1 MNLPGRFSRDAAKC
15 LDWGFADEAVE
26 AGGALAAARRWA
38 DKVAALPPIPI
49 RMTKEAVNAVAAAT
63 AQASIYM
70 DRDQFLLAT
79 SSQDHREGIAAFR
92 EKRPGKFT
100 GS

>member
-1 MNLPGRFSRDAAKC
+1 M
-15 LDWGFADEAVE
+15 VE

-38 DKVAALPPIPI
+38 DKVAALPPLPI
-49 RMTKEAVNAVAAAT
+49 RMTKEAVNNVTAAT

-79 SSQDHREGIAAFR
+79 RSDDYREGIAAFR
-92 EKRPGKFT
+92 EKRRPKFT
-100 GS
+100 GD